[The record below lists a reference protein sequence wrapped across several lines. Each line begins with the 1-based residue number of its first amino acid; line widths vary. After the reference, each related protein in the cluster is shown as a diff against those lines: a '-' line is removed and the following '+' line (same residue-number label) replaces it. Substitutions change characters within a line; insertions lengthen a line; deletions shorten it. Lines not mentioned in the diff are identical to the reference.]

1 MSAYTETHAR
11 SQGERPPIEVWPN
24 QYPQVDTEIEILLPE
39 FTCHCPKTGQPD
51 FATLRIV
58 YVPDQHCLELKSL
71 KEYSQAYR
79 QMGVFHENVVNLF
92 HQDLSAALK
101 PRRLLVEGRFNAR
114 GGISTTVRRGSAG
127 A

>member
-1 MSAYTETHAR
+1 MSAYTDAHAR
-11 SQGERPPIEVWPN
+11 SHGQRPSIEAWPN
-24 QYPQVDTEIEILLPE
+24 QFPESDTEIEITLPE

-58 YVPDQHCLELKSL
+58 YVPDTLCLELKSL
-71 KEYSQAYR
+71 KEYAQSYR
-79 QMGVFHENVVNLF
+79 EMGVFHENVVNLF

>member
-58 YVPDQHCLELKSL
+58 
-71 KEYSQAYR
+71 
-79 QMGVFHENVVNLF
+79 
-92 HQDLSAALK
+92 
-101 PRRLLVEGRFNAR
+101 RRAQGE
-114 GGISTTVRRGSAG
+114 VRREMPEPRLEDLDEHRRHDRRPDDPAEHVRRANHHVAAADALEGVPL
-127 A
+127 